1 MSPDMESAR
10 FAGIDKILREHSSA
24 VRAVTEQ
31 VTELQVEQRAFLD
44 GFAAKCENELVP
56 TMQAVVVRLAQ
67 NGGGG
72 LVDYVPLGGR
82 ASGRPTLTLWM
93 SLDGEVTGIPNYDR
107 LPFLELVA
115 HARPM
120 KVEVSEGDI
129 WEKGDAWVSVGSH
142 SRGIVGAWDLEHVT
156 SEAVID
162 EVSAILARAV
172 SGLATPPAF
181 KG

>member
-1 MSPDMESAR
+1 
-10 FAGIDKILREHSSA
+10 
-24 VRAVTEQ
+24 
-31 VTELQVEQRAFLD
+31 
-44 GFAAKCENELVP
+44 
-56 TMQAVVVRLAQ
+56 MQAVVVRLAQ